1 MERLSRSHAPR
12 GNAVT
17 VRRAVHHQ
25 GIIMGRSRYTIRETQ
40 APHFLTCTIINWIPV
55 FTRPQTVDII
65 LNALQYR
72 QQYNG
77 WKVYG
82 YVILENHLHLVVQAD
97 DLLAELPLFKSYTAR
112 QLIDYLKECRAER
125 VLKQMAFFRKA
136 HKLDREYQCWEEG
149 SHPQLIQNA
158 EMLRQKLDYIHFNP
172 VKRGYV
178 DKPEHWRYSSA
189 RTLRAWMG

>member
-1 MERLSRSHAPR
+1 
-12 GNAVT
+12 
-17 VRRAVHHQ
+17 
-25 GIIMGRSRYTIRETQ
+25 MGRSRYSIRETQ
-40 APHFLTCTIINWIPV
+40 APHFLTCTVINWIPL

-72 QQYNG
+72 QQHNG

-112 QLIDYLKECRAER
+112 QLIDYLKECHAER

-189 RTLRAWMG
+189 RNYAGLEGLMPVFMDW

>member
-1 MERLSRSHAPR
+1 
-12 GNAVT
+12 
-17 VRRAVHHQ
+17 
-25 GIIMGRSRYTIRETQ
+25 MGRSRYSIRETQ

-72 QQYNG
+72 QQHND

-112 QLIDYLKECRAER
+112 QLIDYLKECHAER

-178 DKPEHWRYSSA
+178 DKPEDWRYSSA
-189 RTLRAWMG
+189 RNYAGLEGLMPVFMDW